1 VKVPLKARLLLPAAA
16 WMALFQLLPLALIV
30 LVSVCMRGQYG
41 GVQWRLA
48 FGSYGRILDPLYVPV
63 FSRSLAQALLATA
76 LCVLL
81 SFPISYWM
89 ARLEKRA
96 QGVAVLLVLIPFWT
110 NILVRLYAWMFIL
123 GRTGLVNS
131 AAAGLGLWRDPLEML
146 FSQKS
151 VLLGLVYGHL
161 PFMILPLYAAL
172 EKIDWGL
179 VDAARDLYA
188 SPAQAFLKVVLP
200 LSKPG
205 LIAGSILV
213 FTSIP
218 CDFATPDLLGGA
230 KNMMVGNLIQQQY
243 LVVRDWP
250 FGSALSLF
258 LMAGI
263 GVGVFAYLRQERA
276 AA

>member
-1 VKVPLKARLLLPAAA
+1 VRLPFKARLLLPAAA
-16 WMALFQLLPLALIV
+16 WLALFQLLPLALIV
-30 LVSVCMRGQYG
+30 LVSLCARGPYG
-41 GVQWRLA
+41 GIVWRPA
-48 FGSYGRILDPLYVPV
+48 IASYLRLLDPLYMPV
-63 FSRSLAQALLATA
+63 FWRSLLQAALATA
-76 LCVLL
+76 LCVVLA
-81 SFPISYWM
+81 FPISYWM
-89 ARLEKRA
+89 ARLEKRR
-96 QGVAVLLVLIPFWT
+96 QGIAVLLVLIPFWT

-123 GRTGLVNS
+123 GRNGLVNS
-131 AAAGLGLWRDPLEML
+131 AAMGLGAWAEPVEML
-146 FSQKS
+146 FNQKAI
-151 VLLGLVYGHL
+151 LLGLVYGHL

-172 EKIDWGL
+172 EKIEWGL

-205 LIAGSILV
+205 LVAGALLV

-263 GVGVFAYLRQERA
+263 GVGVMAYLRQERA
-276 AA
+276 AP